1 MLTVP
6 VYPIILT
13 AMRTPES
20 PPTPKAAV
28 FAGLQ
33 AAGPPLILASGSQTR
48 LSLLRDA
55 GLTVDV
61 RTPRV
66 DEAAIK
72 RAARDQGHGPDQT
85 AQLLA
90 DRKAGWTGD
99 PDAIV
104 IGADQLLVCERNWF
118 DKPRDLAEA
127 RTQLL
132 ALRGRPHVL
141 HTAFALS
148 RDGRIIGRH
157 VSRPRLV
164 MRAFSEATLDAYLA
178 LEGGRVLS
186 SVGAYRLEGPGI
198 QLFEAVEGEHAAIL
212 GLPMLALLDM
222 LRREGALAR

>member
-1 MLTVP
+1 
-6 VYPIILT
+6 
-13 AMRTPES
+13 MRTSDS
-20 PPTPKAAV
+20 PPTPSAIV
-28 FAGLQ
+28 FPGLQ
-33 AAGPPLILASGSQTR
+33 AAWPPLILASASQTR

-55 GLTVDV
+55 GLTVIV
-61 RTPRV
+61 RPARI

-72 RAARDQGHGPDQT
+72 RAMRHEGADPDRT

-90 DRKAGWTGD
+90 DRKAGSTVD
-99 PDAIV
+99 PEAIV
-104 IGADQLLVCERNWF
+104 IGADQLLVCERSWF

-127 RTQLL
+127 RAQLL
-132 ALRGRPHVL
+132 ALRDRAHVL
-141 HTAFALS
+141 HTAIALS

-164 MRAFSEATLDAYLA
+164 MRAFSEAVLDAYLA

-186 SVGAYRLEGPGI
+186 SVGAYRMEGPGI

-222 LRREGALAR
+222 LRRQDVLAR